1 MPDRA
6 PHLRNLSEAD
16 ASAGSVAATNVSARH
31 ALTQAQIPVAPFA
44 SLGFAIELRKAAAG
58 PLAARST
65 ASPDGLPKTSN
76 DVA

>member
-1 MPDRA
+1 MPNRA
-6 PHLRNLSEAD
+6 PNPRNLSEA
-16 ASAGSVAATNVSARH
+16 APSAGSVAATDVSARH
-31 ALTQAQIPVAPFA
+31 ALARARIPVVQFA

-58 PLAARST
+58 PLAARFM